1 MTPLSWAHV
10 AMHGEF
16 KLNMYDRLTRGRVE
30 YTGAVIDPTR
40 RSPDSLIF
48 TAAHIGLTAGITAVV
63 ALLAALWRMPRGA
76 WVDIVAVAVLSGV
89 AVLMWRLSANIP
101 ALNDDGLPPFSAND
115 WAAPVLTF
123 VVLGAYADLRAP
135 ADPRRFGQARAL
147 ATVVALVVNVVTI

>member
-1 MTPLSWAHV
+1 M
-10 AMHGEF
+10 
-16 KLNMYDRLTRGRVE
+16 
-30 YTGAVIDPTR
+30 
-40 RSPDSLIF
+40 IF

-89 AVLMWRLSANIP
+89 AVLMWRLSANMP

-135 ADPRRFGQARAL
+135 ADPHRFGQARAL